1 MLFQWSA
8 HGTWTVLIKQNFK
21 LNLKKL
27 DPPFHLVNAV
37 ACSLEIYWM
46 HWGMGLSL
54 LERQRN

>member
-27 DPPFHLVNAV
+27 DPPLSFSKCAYIFFRNLYLHQD
-37 ACSLEIYWM
+37 
-46 HWGMGLSL
+46 MGLSL